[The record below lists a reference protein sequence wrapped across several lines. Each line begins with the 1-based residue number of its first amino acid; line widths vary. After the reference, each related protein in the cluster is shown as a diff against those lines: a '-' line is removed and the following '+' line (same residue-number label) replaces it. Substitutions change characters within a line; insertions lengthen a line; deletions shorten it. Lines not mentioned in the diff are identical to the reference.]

1 MIQTQENGENP
12 QFGPNIGPLVPSS
25 GRQFF
30 FLFFKNLASLVI
42 RYHGQLSSWAISEK
56 KMILS

>member
-25 GRQFF
+25 GRQIFIF
-30 FLFFKNLASLVI
+30 FFKNLASLVT
-42 RYHGQLSSWAISEK
+42 RCYGQLSSWTISEK
-56 KMILS
+56 NNDLS